1 MITKIKQKSPL
12 FIKISFYIALL
23 VIVVAGAIAFKTT
36 KNLSKS
42 SDLVVETYMVNV
54 QLEQILSYL
63 KDAETGQRGFIIT
76 NDSLYLDPYV
86 KSRESINNSFA
97 ELKELTKE
105 NDFQQN
111 KLKDLSSLIDKRL
124 NNFER
129 SSSFSINNNLE
140 SPKFDPVFFEGKV
153 LMDSI
158 RNKIS
163 EMITHEREELSRRQE
178 NYQSD
183 ALLTPIFLFF
193 LILLSIALVLLAY
206 YKITKDIESLKIYN
220 EELETFKESANQSEI
235 ISKHG
240 NWIWDI
246 EDETYTYSDNLYRL
260 LGEQPQS
267 FTPNL
272 DTFMSYVHPDDKE
285 KLNNDVA
292 DMLEN
297 EHLPF
302 VHFRIIQKSGNIK
315 RFKSYAQVLE
325 LDGVK
330 KLIGTTSDVTD
341 EFESFRML
349 EERNAELER
358 NNKELSAFNHVA
370 SHDLQEPLRKIQT
383 FLSRLVDKES
393 ENLSKNGQVYI
404 SRIQNAASRMR
415 LLIDDLLQFSRTN
428 KSEKVFETAN
438 INLILEGA
446 KQDLAE
452 AISDSDALITSDTFP
467 VMHVIPFQIQQLFSN
482 LISNSIKYQKEDS
495 TPKISI
501 EYARINAIEEDKL
514 IKPKKE
520 YYHKLTFTDNG
531 IGFKNEYA
539 EKIFVLFN
547 RLHGKSDFSGTGI
560 GLSICK
566 KIVENH
572 KGYIFANGTPDKGAI
587 FEVYLPI

>member
-1 MITKIKQKSPL
+1 MITRIKKKSPL

-23 VIVVAGAIAFKTT
+23 IIVVAGAIAFKTT

-42 SDLVVETYMVNV
+42 SELVVETYMVNV
-54 QLEQILSYL
+54 QLEQIFSYL

-129 SSSFSINNNLE
+129 SSSFSVNDNLE
-140 SPKFDPVFFEGKV
+140 SPKFDPVFFEGKE
-153 LMDSI
+153 LMDAI

-163 EMITHEREELSRRQE
+163 EMIEHERVELLRRQE
-178 NYQSD
+178 DYQTD
-183 ALLTPIFLFF
+183 VLLTPIFLFF

-206 YKITKDIESLKIYN
+206 YKITRDIESLKSYN

-246 EDETYTYSDNLYRL
+246 EEETYIYSDNLYRL

-267 FTPNL
+267 FIPNL
-272 DTFMSYVHPDDKE
+272 DTFMTYVHPDDRE
-285 KLNNDVA
+285 KLEKDVA
-292 DMLEN
+292 AMMEN

-302 VHFRIIQKSGNIK
+302 VHFRVIQKSGNIK
-315 RFKSYAQVLE
+315 RLKSYAQVLE
-325 LDGVK
+325 LDGVR

-341 EFESFRML
+341 EFESFRLL

-393 ENLSKNGQVYI
+393 ENLSKNGLVYV

-452 AISDSDALITSDTFP
+452 AISDSNALITSDTFP
-467 VMHVIPFQIQQLFSN
+467 VMYVIPFQIQQLFSN
-482 LISNSIKYQKEDS
+482 LISNSIKYQKEDAI
-495 TPKISI
+495 PEISI
-501 EYARINAIEEDKL
+501 QYSRINAIEDDKL

-520 YYHKLTFTDNG
+520 HYHKLTFTDNG

-547 RLHGKSDFSGTGI
+547 RLHGKSEFSGTGI

-572 KGYIFANGTPDKGAI
+572 KGYIFANGTPDKGAT

>member
-1 MITKIKQKSPL
+1 MITRIKQKSPL
-12 FIKISFYIALL
+12 FIKIAFYIALL
-23 VIVVAGAIAFKTT
+23 IILVAGAVAFKTT

-54 QLEQILSYL
+54 QLEQIFSYL

-76 NDSLYLDPYV
+76 NDSLYLEPYIE
-86 KSRESINNSFA
+86 SRESINNSFA

-129 SSSFSINNNLE
+129 SSSFSINDNLE

-240 NWIWDI
+240 NWIWDM
-246 EDETYTYSDNLYRL
+246 EEETYTYSDNLYRL

-267 FTPNL
+267 FKPNL
-272 DTFMSYVHPDDKE
+272 DTFMSYVHPDDRE
-285 KLNNDVA
+285 KLKNDVE
-292 DMLEN
+292 DMMEN

-341 EFESFRML
+341 EFESFRLL

-393 ENLSKNGQVYI
+393 DNLSKNGHVYI

-482 LISNSIKYQKEDS
+482 LISNSIKYQKQDS
-495 TPKISI
+495 TPEISI
-501 EYARINAIEEDKL
+501 KYHRINAIEEDKL

-520 YYHKLTFTDNG
+520 HYHKLTFTDNG